1 MNCARSRSRLDR
13 KLTAGVLGLFLIP
26 TLLAGA
32 VLLVLYQR
40 GIFHDAFAL
49 LITVVVGF
57 TAMMT
62 YLGVVAHGIGRSVVR
77 TLHEIGLGTE
87 LIATV
92 NPAHRLDIR
101 TGDELQALAQ
111 EINRLADR
119 LREERTERDG
129 QVEQATATLR
139 AERAMLSAVLDALGE
154 AVAVAA
160 PDGRVVLANRLAQ
173 ALLGRG
179 LLGRSVFDVLV
190 SEHLKRCVER
200 LVSDGA
206 GAERFPAR
214 TVGGQAVDVV
224 ATPLV
229 EGTRGTAGVVLIL
242 TASRWET
249 PAAANAL
256 GPGLVGA
263 GIASGMA
270 AGGGPPAVDERPDF
284 YDFSLFDEM
293 DRAVAVVDRQRPL
306 DELSCAVIDCETTG
320 LEAERGDAIVS
331 LAAVR
336 VRAGIVKAGETF
348 DALVNPARSIPSAS
362 VRFHG
367 VTDAMVAD
375 APTLDLVLP
384 AFLRFVEGTV
394 LVGHQV
400 WFDLKFLTLATERR
414 GLTALT
420 RTHPVLD
427 TLTLS
432 EIVHGPLDGHGL
444 DVVAARLGVAVRGR
458 HSALG
463 DAMITAEVFARL
475 VPLLRKRGILTL
487 GEALSASRRVR
498 RYVPHRPVP
507 HV

>member
-1 MNCARSRSRLDR
+1 M
-13 KLTAGVLGLFLIP
+13 FLIP
-26 TLLAGA
+26 TVLAGA
-32 VLLVLYQR
+32 VLLVLYRR

-57 TAMMT
+57 AAMMT
-62 YLGVVAHGIGRSVVR
+62 YLGLLAHGIGRSLVR

-87 LIATV
+87 LMATV

-119 LREERTERDG
+119 LREARTEQEG

-139 AERAMLSAVLDALGE
+139 AERAMLAAVLDALGE

-160 PDGRVVLANRLAQ
+160 PDGRVVLANRVAQ

-179 LLGRSVFDVLV
+179 LLGRSVFDVIGG
-190 SEHLKRCVER
+190 EHLRPCVER
-200 LVSDGA
+200 LASDGT

-214 TVGGQAVDVV
+214 TMTGQAVDVV
-224 ATPLV
+224 VTPFV
-229 EGTRGTAGVVLIL
+229 EERRGTAGVVLIL
-242 TASRWET
+242 TASREEPA
-249 PAAANAL
+249 PAADAV
-256 GPGLVGA
+256 GPALVGA
-263 GIASGMA
+263 GTVSGVA
-270 AGGGPPAVDERPDF
+270 AEGGEGPPPHRVEERPDF

-293 DRAVAVVDRQRPL
+293 DRAVTLVDRQRPL

-336 VRAGIVKAGETF
+336 VRAGIVKPGEAF
-348 DALVNPARSIPSAS
+348 DAMVNPARPIPSSS

-367 VTDAMVAD
+367 ITDAMVAD

-414 GLTALT
+414 GLAALT
-420 RTHPVLD
+420 RIHPVLD

-432 EIVHGPLDGHGL
+432 EIVHGPLEGHGL

-463 DAMITAEVFARL
+463 DAMTTAEIFARL

-487 GEALSASRRVR
+487 GEALSASRRLR

-507 HV
+507 HM